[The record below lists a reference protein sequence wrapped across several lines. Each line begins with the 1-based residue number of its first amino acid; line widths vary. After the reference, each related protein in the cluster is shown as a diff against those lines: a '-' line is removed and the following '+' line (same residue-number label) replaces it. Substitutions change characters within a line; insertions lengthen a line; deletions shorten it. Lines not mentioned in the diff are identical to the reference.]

1 MKYHASSEANANE
14 PDLVWKSSYA
24 EPGRADRNIAIRNRP
39 DLIPAEERKS
49 IVSNRVM
56 DIDPHTNTSV
66 RLESG
71 LEGGLLALL
80 KAEPGCVAVRTQYKV
95 RIMVEGVWRD
105 YWFDIC
111 ADFKN
116 GCRILYAVRNA
127 ENSAEV
133 EEIVELF
140 RNQELPNHAHY
151 ALVVTEDEISKPAIY
166 RAEQIVEA
174 RRRNNEANNRL
185 VLQALMKAGG
195 REHVAKVLMSISEI
209 SFSSG
214 WDAIWS
220 LIDRG
225 LIIHDHPASKT
236 TKLERHSW
244 IRATRLDS

>member
-1 MKYHASSEANANE
+1 MKYHADSDTSADE
-14 PDLVWKSSYA
+14 PDLTWESSYA

-56 DIDPHTNTSV
+56 DIDPHSNTSV

-95 RIMVEGVWRD
+95 QIMVEGVWHD
-105 YWFDIC
+105 YWFDFC
-111 ADFKN
+111 ADFEN
-116 GCRILYAVRNA
+116 GCRILYSVRNE

-133 EEIVELF
+133 EDIVELF
-140 RNQELPNHAHY
+140 RNQELSNHAHY
-151 ALVVTEDEISKPAIY
+151 ALVVTEEAISKPAIY

-174 RRRNNEANNRL
+174 RRRNNEANNSL
-185 VLQALMKAGG
+185 VLRALMKAGG
-195 REHVAKVLMSISEI
+195 CERVAKVLMSIPEVT
-209 SFSSG
+209 FSSG
-214 WDAIWS
+214 WDAIWA

-225 LIIHDHPASKT
+225 LIIHHHRSPET

-244 IRATRLDS
+244 IRATGLSS